1 MNDHNIN
8 KNYKDCEKQ
17 NNLFE
22 NLYENRNS
30 VNPKNQIINTKPTS
44 EKQTNNY
51 EKKNDNIEDMEVRY
65 NRTLKEN
72 NINSSIFQNNIIVFV
87 HNDNISM
94 NKALNSNSSFIHM
107 GI

>member
-22 NLYENRNS
+22 NLYENINS
-30 VNPKNQIINTKPTS
+30 VNPQNQIFISTKPTS

-51 EKKNDNIEDMEVRY
+51 EKKNDNIKDMEDRD
-65 NRTLKEN
+65 NRTLTEN
-72 NINSSIFQNNIIVFV
+72 NINSSIFKNNIIVFV
-87 HNDNISM
+87 HNENISM
-94 NKALNSNSSFIHM
+94 NKALNPPIIHI